1 MTTAAGVGGERFQIF
16 GELAEGGRDPR
27 VFEDFG
33 VAEKVCVAQPDKFSA
48 PEQRRGSPQPG
59 AFAKRLLLRL
69 PPFARR
75 PSMTSLDISSSA
87 SFDSSSKIS
96 RARLAAMKSS
106 SEVIKYAA
114 LLSIA
119 FKFFPAAGF
128 VNINFDIEIF

>member
-1 MTTAAGVGGERFQIF
+1 
-16 GELAEGGRDPR
+16 
-27 VFEDFG
+27 
-33 VAEKVCVAQPDKFSA
+33 
-48 PEQRRGSPQPG
+48 
-59 AFAKRLLLRL
+59 
-69 PPFARR
+69 
-75 PSMTSLDISSSA
+75 MTSLDISSSA